1 MELLQQTYKRTQIIL
16 VTVFFIVF
24 VFTFLQEKT
33 VNNGAGS
40 DGLYYRELVRNFP
53 DMLQASFSSYKASR
67 ILPFAFAYYLC
78 RFFHISTTD
87 QHVLLVIWSMILV
100 LMVAGVV
107 YYFKLAKLLNWRKD
121 LTLLGFILLFYQFAV
136 LKYSGNYPLLTDHF
150 IFPLT
155 IMVVY
160 QFFSQQK
167 LYLMLLGFACCF
179 IWPTYSLFIPL
190 LLLNNP
196 VKSDATVLPLPRLY
210 KTLFTLIKIGLAFV
224 PVVLFVY
231 LIRSQNLWIDKRYL
245 TADRIYGQFRPSNFW
260 VSVAAT
266 AAVYFYYLFLLWPLQ
281 WQYVVAF
288 IKSIGQTKFKQLLPA
303 FLFIGVVSVVK
314 YFLTLGNT
322 DVPYPTIQ
330 SLLVEFTFRP
340 AVAPFNFL
348 VFAFWFLG
356 LLVFFCIRFY
366 PQLLEQFFK
375 IGNGYFLLLLYS
387 LVFLTTAQPRFLTSM
402 LPFFLVA
409 LMPVLEHIFVNR
421 LSVKIL
427 AAYSLLA
434 LVVSRFWLPITINE
448 AYTAGGTA
456 PAEKYP
462 MFVGP
467 WITNQFYLL
476 LGLIGLIL
484 FLVWNR
490 YLLQTFK
497 QTTKSSI
504 DAAK

>member
-1 MELLQQTYKRTQIIL
+1 MEVPHQSYKRLQLIL
-16 VTVFFIVF
+16 VVVFFTVF

-53 DMLQASFSSYKASR
+53 EMLQASFSNYKASR

-78 RFFHISTTD
+78 KFFHISTSD
-87 QHVLLVIWSMILV
+87 QHVLLVVWSMILV
-100 LMVAGVV
+100 LMMVGVV
-107 YYFKLAKLLNWRKD
+107 YYFKLAKLLHWRKD
-121 LTLLGFILLFYQFAV
+121 LVLLGFILLFYQFAV
-136 LKYSGNYPLLTDHF
+136 LKYSGNYPILTDHF
-150 IFPLT
+150 IFPIT
-155 IMVVY
+155 IVIIY
-160 QFFSQQK
+160 HFFRQQM
-167 LYLMLLGFACCF
+167 LYLMLIGFACCF

-196 VKSDATVLPLPRLY
+196 ADTKKSGSPLPDMY
-210 KTLFTLIKIGLAFV
+210 KPLFTLVKIGLALA

-231 LIRSQNLWIDKRYL
+231 LIRTQNLWIDKRYL
-245 TADRIYGQFRPSNFW
+245 TADRIYGQFRPYNFW

-281 WQYVVAF
+281 WKHVVAF
-288 IKSIGQTKFKQLLPA
+288 VKSIRQTKLKQVLLA
-303 FLFIGVVSVVK
+303 ILFIGAVSAVK
-314 YFLTLGNT
+314 YFLTYGNT
-322 DVPYPTIQ
+322 DIPYPTLQ

-366 PQLLEQFFK
+366 PQLLEQFFT
-375 IGNGYFLLLLYS
+375 IGNGYLLLLFYS
-387 LVFLTTAQPRFLTSM
+387 LVFLTTAQPRLITTM

-409 LMPVLEHIFVNR
+409 LVPVLNNR
-421 LSVKIL
+421 FQKAITIKSLVIY
-427 AAYSLLA
+427 ALLA

-448 AYTAGGTA
+448 AYQPGGSA
-456 PAEKYP
+456 PAEKYQ

-467 WITNQFYLL
+467 WISDQFYLL
-476 LGLIGLIL
+476 LGSFGIVL
-484 FLVWNR
+484 FLSWNR
-490 YLLQTFK
+490 LLLQSVK
-497 QTTKSSI
+497 TKI
-504 DAAK
+504 